1 MHVHVQLHPAAT
13 IDNERVFNIAG
24 HILNIRRCSLLLD
37 RAEQLVLSAF
47 RYRSKSRSQVPVRLP
62 SFAKIDHSLDLVA
75 TDDEDDNLDEVRDR
89 ELEEAAAWEA
99 FFNED

>member
-1 MHVHVQLHPAAT
+1 LYQSICIKSICIT
-13 IDNERVFNIAG
+13 
-24 HILNIRRCSLLLD
+24 RCSLLLLSD

-75 TDDEDDNLDEVRDR
+75 TDDDDDNLDEVRDR